1 MRRTNSN
8 RWNLLLLFIIIVFV
22 FIVTT
27 INVNVNGNGN
37 GNGNGNMNTLEE
49 GFTPKIRSFYRPH
62 LRNTRLYIES
72 FSNTYSYDYFI
83 NIFRKV
89 GLY

>member
-1 MRRTNSN
+1 MRRSNSN
-8 RWNLLLLFIIIVFV
+8 RWNLLLFIIIIIV

-27 INVNVNGNGN
+27 INVNGS
-37 GNGNGNMNTLEE
+37 MNPLEE

>member
-1 MRRTNSN
+1 MRRSN
-8 RWNLLLLFIIIVFV
+8 RWNLLLFNIILIIMLIVFII
-22 FIVTT
+22 TT
-27 INVNVNGNGN
+27 I
-37 GNGNGNMNTLEE
+37 NGNGNMNPLEE

-62 LRNTRLYIES
+62 LRNTRLYIET

-83 NIFRKV
+83 NIFRRI

>member
-1 MRRTNSN
+1 MRVSN
-8 RWNLLLLFIIIVFV
+8 RWNLLLLFIIIVF
-22 FIVTT
+22 IITT
-27 INVNVNGNGN
+27 INM
-37 GNGNGNMNTLEE
+37 NMNPLEE

-72 FSNTYSYDYFI
+72 FENTYSYDYFI

-89 GLY
+89 GL